1 MEYFTRFKKEIGGGV
16 PIEKT
21 LLILRKLGLP
31 EEDVQV
37 LENFYK
43 GSWFQV
49 KGDTRSAR
57 VWLRRGMKQGDHHL
71 KGDPLSPLL
80 GAVVAEVIS
89 RRLDLLGLGVR
100 VGETLLSH
108 LFFVDDASLLAW
120 NKRDIQAMLRVVAE
134 TCEWLGIDIN
144 LDKTE
149 ISAFDYSMEQGWK
162 QILAWCGWESNQ
174 Y

>member
-21 LLILRKLGLP
+21 RLILRKLGLP

-71 KGDPLSPLL
+71 RG
-80 GAVVAEVIS
+80 
-89 RRLDLLGLGVR
+89 
-100 VGETLLSH
+100 TH
-108 LFFVDDASLLAW
+108 
-120 NKRDIQAMLRVVAE
+120 
-134 TCEWLGIDIN
+134 
-144 LDKTE
+144 
-149 ISAFDYSMEQGWK
+149 SARY
-162 QILAWCGWESNQ
+162 WER
-174 Y
+174 